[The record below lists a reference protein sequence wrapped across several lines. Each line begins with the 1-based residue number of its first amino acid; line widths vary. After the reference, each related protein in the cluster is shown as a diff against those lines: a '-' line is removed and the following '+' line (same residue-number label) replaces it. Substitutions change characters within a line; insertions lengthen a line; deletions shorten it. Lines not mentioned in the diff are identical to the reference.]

1 MKKIYVRKENP
12 FSKIANELILQLTN
26 EISERYEHK
35 LDGKGGFSAEEVNI
49 EKAGFYVLFVNEM
62 VAGCGA
68 LRPLYKNEIA
78 EIKRMYIKPE
88 FRKKGLAKILLDK
101 LEMEA
106 RNFGFSKIWLE
117 TGDRQPEAIG
127 LYEKKNYSR
136 IENYGIYKENIH
148 SNCFEKVL
156 K

>member
-12 FSKIANELILQLTN
+12 FSKITNELILQLTN

-78 EIKRMYIKPE
+78 EI
-88 FRKKGLAKILLDK
+88 
-101 LEMEA
+101 
-106 RNFGFSKIWLE
+106 
-117 TGDRQPEAIG
+117 T
-127 LYEKKNYSR
+127 
-136 IENYGIYKENIH
+136 
-148 SNCFEKVL
+148 
-156 K
+156 